1 MDARILGAPV
11 TARGFR
17 LALAA
22 ILLAGLGLRIAA
34 AQGGLWLD
42 EAWSAYFARETGTI
56 LGVFVQLNHDNNHHL
71 NTIWLQLVG
80 EHAAPVVQRGLAILT
95 GTATIA
101 VAAAIGARRNMIV
114 ALVAAALFAVS
125 PILVTYGSEARGYA
139 PMLLALV
146 GAILLVDRWLAAPET
161 PPPALGLALAALF
174 GMLAQLSFAFGL
186 VALAGW
192 AAIDLARREAPAGA
206 LWRTARLL
214 GPAIIVAIVFAA
226 VTILPARASPTGFRF
241 GAFDPFTIGNYS
253 NALATLVVHSLG
265 LPLWLAAVGIACL
278 LLAGG
283 RGLLRSPL
291 LPFHALAILAFP
303 LAVALL
309 QLPNSGFP
317 RYYLLVALGLLL
329 LTAELAAHGV
339 SIGGWR
345 RGLAGLALAGL
356 IAGGLIADVHL
367 IAGRRGDPGAAL
379 DAIAARAPAGAA
391 VLIEQPRATAVLDVA
406 ARRRVYRLTI
416 VTAPCPGPRFLYLDR
431 DGHAPFPDRPV
442 HCGVGYRAVS
452 GGTSTDL
459 HSLSWRLYER
469 EP

>member
-146 GAILLVDRWLAAPET
+146 ISILLVDRWLAAPET

-186 VALAGW
+186 VAVAGW
-192 AAIDLARREAPAGA
+192 AAVVLWRRDGAVRALRGSLRLLAPAILVAGA
-206 LWRTARLL
+206 
-214 GPAIIVAIVFAA
+214 FAA
-226 VTILPARASPTGFRF
+226 LTLLIARASPTGFQF
-241 GAFDPFTIGNYS
+241 GDFDPFTFPEYLH
-253 NALATLVVHSLG
+253 ALATMVRHSLG
-265 LPLWLAAVGIACL
+265 LPLWLAAVALAAL
-278 LLAGG
+278 LIAGG
-283 RGLLRSPL
+283 SGLLRSPL
-291 LPFHALAILAFP
+291 LPFLALALLAFP
-303 LAVALL
+303 LAVAVL

-317 RYYLLVALGLLL
+317 RYYLLCTLGLLL
-329 LTAELAAHGV
+329 LAAELAWGGNAR
-339 SIGGWR
+339 GGWR
-345 RGLAGLALAGL
+345 RWLAGLALAAM
-356 IAGGLIADVHL
+356 IAGSLLADFRL
-367 IAGRRGDPGAAL
+367 TAGRRGDPGAAL
-379 DAIAARAPAGAA
+379 DAIAARAPGGAA

-406 ARRRVYRLTI
+406 ARRRDYPLTI
-416 VTAPCPGPRFLYLDR
+416 VTAPCPAPRFLYLDR

-442 HCGVGYRAVS
+442 HCGVGYRAIA
-452 GGTSTDL
+452 TETTTDL

-469 EP
+469 QP